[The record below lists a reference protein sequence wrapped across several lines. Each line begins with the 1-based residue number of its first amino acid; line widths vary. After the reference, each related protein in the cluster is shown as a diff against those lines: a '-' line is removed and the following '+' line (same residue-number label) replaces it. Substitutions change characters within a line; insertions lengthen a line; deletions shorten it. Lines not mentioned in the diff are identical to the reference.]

1 MILGLQPTNSKEYPL
16 AQICTWHIE
25 CMAWQPISITFLD
38 FQLNCEGLPTWKTHW
53 TDESWSGALP
63 TWISIILKICPQFFW
78 FSPHTAIQS
87 CFPCDNVG
95 LRGSHSHCCKSGR
108 KGERCPNKSKSPWK
122 EITSWA
128 NLRVHAR
135 YCISYQILNT
145 RRYHI
150 KHFPNNNFQYV
161 PTKGEFF
168 SPVPPKAPNF
178 STKKKNN
185 QSQSLLA
192 TGFTGTAA
200 VIGCLRVFFL
210 VLKLGVTSEKTHSVH
225 YYKSKVMK
233 CVDFRNRYWW
243 LECSGYPGG

>member
-1 MILGLQPTNSKEYPL
+1 MNKYFQKNGNR
-16 AQICTWHIE
+16 
-25 CMAWQPISITFLD
+25 
-38 FQLNCEGLPTWKTHW
+38 FQLLLWIFNWLPTWKTHW

-63 TWISIILKICPQFFW
+63 TWISIILKIWPQFFW

-185 QSQSLLA
+185 QSQPFLA
-192 TGFTGTAA
+192 TGFTGTTA

-210 VLKLGVTSEKTHSVH
+210 VLKLGVTSEKLTL
-225 YYKSKVMK
+225 YIITKQK
-233 CVDFRNRYWW
+233 WW
-243 LECSGYPGG
+243 NVLISETDTDDKNVQDIFGDSS

>member
-1 MILGLQPTNSKEYPL
+1 MATDFNYFCGFSTDFPPGKPTGQMNLEVAPSQPG
-16 AQICTWHIE
+16 
-25 CMAWQPISITFLD
+25 
-38 FQLNCEGLPTWKTHW
+38 FQSYWKFGH
-53 TDESWSGALP
+53 
-63 TWISIILKICPQFFW
+63 KFFW

-210 VLKLGVTSEKTHSVH
+210 VLKLGVTSEKLTL
-225 YYKSKVMK
+225 YIITNQK
-233 CVDFRNRYWW
+233 WW
-243 LECSGYPGG
+243 NVLISETDTDD